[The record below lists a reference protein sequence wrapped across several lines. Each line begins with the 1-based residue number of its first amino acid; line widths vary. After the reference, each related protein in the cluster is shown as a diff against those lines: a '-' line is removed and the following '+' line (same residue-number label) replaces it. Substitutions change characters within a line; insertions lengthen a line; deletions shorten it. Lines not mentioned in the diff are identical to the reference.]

1 MHIYNISYIIYMDIY
16 LYIYV
21 YLIYLKRGSQ
31 YIMEINMKQLGNQLR
46 HLKRI
51 HASIQKYPMI
61 IRYILL
67 VYV

>member
-46 HLKRI
+46 HQKRI
-51 HASIQKYPMI
+51 CRVYENSSTMPNIHISIW
-61 IRYILL
+61 
-67 VYV
+67 